1 MKMYE
6 NNPLYEKLASYK
18 DCTDP
23 KKREIAWSW
32 MTAIGLQAVDLLTV
46 SDFLLDLAI
55 KNIEGEI
62 SMDGVTKAL
71 NKHYAEKKKDK
82 IRKEYCTYTRIYRDR
97 NGQYEFPFKYENED

>member
-18 DCTDP
+18 DCSDP
-23 KKREIAWSW
+23 KKREVAWSW

-55 KNIEGEI
+55 KNI
-62 SMDGVTKAL
+62 
-71 NKHYAEKKKDK
+71 
-82 IRKEYCTYTRIYRDR
+82 
-97 NGQYEFPFKYENED
+97 